1 MARIVADVTRACDT
15 RARLTLRGR
24 AAQHDA
30 DVRDL
35 TESDRP

>member
-1 MARIVADVTRACDT
+1 MSRIVADVAGPCDT
-15 RARLTLRGR
+15 RVRLTPRRR

>member
-1 MARIVADVTRACDT
+1 MARIVADVTGPCEARV
-15 RARLTLRGR
+15 RLTPRRR
-24 AAQHDA
+24 AAQHDH